1 MLQESGEMYLETI
14 LRLKK
19 KLGNVR
25 SVDIVEELDY
35 SKSSVSRAV
44 NILKSEGYICID
56 KDGDIKFT
64 KTGEEYSKAI
74 YERHQVLTMFLTYL
88 GVSDKVAEDDA
99 CRIEHVISNET
110 LECIEMFLANNHID
124 ND

>member
-14 LRLKK
+14 LKLKNK
-19 KLGNVR
+19 KGNVR

-44 NILKSEGYICID
+44 NILKAEGYINID
-56 KDGDIKFT
+56 KDGLITFT
-64 KTGEEYSKAI
+64 EIGEKYSRAI
-74 YERHQVLTMFLTYL
+74 YIRHEILTEFLKCL
-88 GVSDKVAEDDA
+88 GVSEMVAEDDA

-110 LECIEMFLANNHID
+110 LDCIKSFLAEK
-124 ND
+124 

>member
-14 LRLKK
+14 LRLKE

-25 SVDIVEELDY
+25 SIDIVEELNY

-44 NILKSEGYICID
+44 NILKAEGYINID
-56 KDGDIKFT
+56 KDGRITFT
-64 KTGEEYSKAI
+64 SVGEEYSRAI
-74 YERHQVLTMFLTYL
+74 FLRHEVLTSFLTTL
-88 GVSDKVAEDDA
+88 GVSEGVAEDDA

-110 LECIEMFLANNHID
+110 LDCIKEFLANKN
-124 ND
+124 